1 MAAPPYNSQS
11 RGTASVDDLSTLSQI
26 SANIKAVEELSTV
39 LDIAEVGLI
48 WVLVSG
54 ARLDLAC
61 LLPSFSY
68 ATVVTAATGFKR
80 WSEDVFGCWSVKQL

>member
-1 MAAPPYNSQS
+1 MAAPPSNSQS

-61 LLPSFSY
+61 LLPSFS
-68 ATVVTAATGFKR
+68 
-80 WSEDVFGCWSVKQL
+80 